1 MFFKTLQHIQVFI
14 KLICFKMF
22 LILIELEHL
31 LQTKEVEKKSDFA
44 SPIQMLNEER
54 QRNVG

>member
-1 MFFKTLQHIQVFI
+1 
-14 KLICFKMF
+14 MF